1 MSAENVEEAGSSKST
16 EKGEGAG
23 SVYVVDPNP
32 PNNEIIPPEDMFI
45 YVKFS
50 AYPRNRVTYNGNGF
64 VTRGVEDE
72 VNFIS
77 TSIKYNVEGNL
88 NPNPQDTYAT
98 TDWTNISSF
107 RSADTKSAGI
117 LEGFGIKSIN
127 IKYNASLVPVVDIT
141 FTDVR
146 GSALFDVLA
155 DDDILSPYSIF
166 FKMPYPVFKLSVKG
180 YFGQNVE
187 YCLHMTNWSS
197 NFDGSTGNF
206 DITANFL
213 GFQQAFLNDMVIG
226 NIIGVINTE
235 EGYKNLNEIY
245 DKTESN
251 VGLSSS
257 GAGKSLKE
265 LRKNGKLNVG
275 KLDDFFV
282 KISKLKVDA
291 EVLKTE
297 LDTFKTLKFFNGKL
311 KILKEIKS
319 FIGKPLTKES
329 NKQSNDDG
337 TSKNYLEINNS
348 KSEII
353 TSIISDSVLR
363 PRKNYF
369 SIRDFLLINVININ
383 NFKNYINTLNDVIK
397 KYNEYIS
404 NDNNKEYQNTESL
417 EKLKNKTKDKNKG
430 LGESISSVTNY
441 LKTPEDEGLI
451 SLFNIGTTNDDDWKR
466 YIIQSQIS
474 EDNNLI
480 TTSAFTMTN
489 VLESMHTEN
498 SEIYLKKNYKD
509 NEYPVNN
516 DFNIESFKISI
527 KNQNFISDSI
537 FPNTVVAVVDFREI
551 RSLLEKEIQ
560 DLEKIVKLQ
569 QEIVQEE
576 INEELFNKSNEQE
589 NSFKPTIR
597 NCFEV
602 LANNTQAMVE
612 TIYDITTKSEDKSI
626 SGERKS
632 VLSSYSTDIPDSVFE
647 KLNGQNKGIAW
658 PSIYE
663 KTSDGEKEI
672 YIGSIAKSNR
682 DIFPEYDF
690 VERVFDNIISKRES
704 LEQITKASVL
714 NSGLDTD
721 NWFPINPIDYKQNP
735 FIRLRTKNSEE
746 EIKEYFIE
754 QMLLRLSLLRNY
766 SIFDSTGAIIS
777 DYAKLEAINAYETLR
792 ISNIT
797 VLTLSEI
804 IQKMK
809 NDGSSRFSENSL
821 ITSSKYFKQNIVKT
835 SDISTQYYIDE
846 SKQLPK
852 IGGFPFGVNYNN
864 QSIEYVLFSEPGI
877 TNNSKKLLNEIISS
891 PERTKIIE
899 STENKKEETTNKLY
913 FKTFYDDTNNL
924 YTNNVFNVW
933 DESVASNLFKSNKDS
948 FSDKLKQ
955 SKITDIDV
963 LINTGDTIG
972 KYLNRTYFKSNSTDN
987 YEEFF
992 TNGDFYENQT
1002 IYGRGYLLLSTL
1014 PFRDF
1019 TEGFINSVFPNK
1031 IYNGARIIE
1040 LPEIYIYYLGSL
1052 LWRRESVIDTISWLG
1067 KYSTFQTPKEN
1078 YPNLISYNKIKG
1090 TQPKAIEDELRN
1102 LPVSVKNKFINK
1114 FKNWVEINFNPTQSG
1129 KFESEMENYV
1139 KNTSNVDQ
1147 KKYLI
1152 GEFIKTTKFIVLNP
1166 NIFSPNKNKNLII
1179 FPNDVDAYINKFAE
1193 YFSKKSQEDSDTG
1206 GKNTESEE
1214 KKPSDQNKDKI
1225 KLQIYNYFK
1234 NINDKW
1240 VSDTQK
1246 SFNVCGGDLD
1256 KNLIQYFRFID
1267 RGWRDIGDDAVIN
1280 LNSFLSLGSN
1290 QDTSVYFF
1298 MSKLLRDSNFL
1309 FQILPTYIN
1318 YKDKE
1323 EVSKIFRP
1331 MSTIE
1336 RNNSSG
1342 PVYCCIYVGGASQV
1356 LDIKETSNYYFKS
1369 DGYSFKNG
1377 QPLPPDIADNNKASD
1392 ENGDKYS
1399 LVAFRVAFGAQNQ
1412 TIFKNIS
1419 LNQQEHKETG
1429 EYFRALSELIDKRG
1443 GTQKTYQG
1451 TDLLRLFKTRSYTCQ
1466 VDSMG
1471 CMNIQPLMY
1480 FDLQNV
1486 PFFNGA
1492 YLITSVS
1499 HSITPNTMNTSFQGV
1514 RQSKYISPPTTS
1526 ITADIDIDLNATN
1539 EIPKIEYTNL
1549 SNTNPLYSIGV
1560 NPEFADQ
1567 PFDFDNNITITN
1579 LNILGVDKTIT
1590 DKITNIQSQVIDP
1603 MSGAGITTNSEVSMF
1618 FANILANS
1626 NNFANEVLDFSNGNY
1641 SESEVKF
1648 LDTDTNFPSKTKS
1661 YQVSS
1666 VVISDSDNSY
1676 FTYTPTT
1683 SANTETAF
1691 SDKIAYNFLGSDPE
1705 LDESGVEFNSA
1716 GKITAD
1722 LKNLKY
1728 YNIFLGDAYM
1738 YRPTGFIYAIGR
1750 KQYFDIIGSD
1760 AINNPQKYNSKNNS
1774 EYKEF
1779 TTPFDISIK
1788 VWKNLKVENEKTAF
1802 EYSSEKNNNRLGSF
1816 STFAKTITTVQ
1827 SYKGE
1832 GIEKSA
1838 KAFQK
1843 VLETFRYNSQQLI
1856 DLFNP

>member
-1 MSAENVEEAGSSKST
+1 MSVEELGSNKST
-16 EKGEGAG
+16 ENGKG

-50 AYPRNRVTYNGNGF
+50 AYPRNRVTYNGDGF
-64 VTRGVEDE
+64 SVRGVEDE

-77 TSIKYNVEGNL
+77 TSIKYDTEGKL
-88 NPNPQDTYAT
+88 NPNPQETYAT

-107 RSADTKSAGI
+107 RDADTKSGGI

-187 YCLHMTNWSS
+187 YCLHMTNWTS
-197 NFDGSTGNF
+197 NFDGSSGNF

-235 EGYKNLNEIY
+235 EGYKNLNNIY
-245 DKTESN
+245 DRTQSN
-251 VGLSSS
+251 IGLSSS
-257 GAGKSLKE
+257 GVGKSLKE
-265 LRKNGKLNVG
+265 LRENGQLNIR

-297 LDTFKTLKFFNGKL
+297 LDSFKTLKFLNGKV
-311 KILKEIKS
+311 KILKELRT
-319 FIGKPLTKES
+319 FIGKPLNKEP

-348 KSEII
+348 KSQII
-353 TSIISDSVLR
+353 TSNINDSVLQI
-363 PRKNYF
+363 RKNYF

-383 NFKNYINTLNDVIK
+383 NFKNYINTLNDVLK

-404 NDNNKEYQNTESL
+404 DDNNKEYKNTESL
-417 EKLKNKTKDKNKG
+417 EKLKNKVKDKIKG
-430 LGESISSVTNY
+430 IGDSISSVTNY
-441 LKTPEDEGLI
+441 LKTPEDKGLI
-451 SLFNIGTTNDDDWKR
+451 SLFNIGTTNDEDWKR
-466 YIIQSQIS
+466 YIIQSQIP
-474 EDNNLI
+474 NGNLI
-480 TTSAFTMTN
+480 TDQRFSLVN
-489 VLESMHTEN
+489 VLESMYTES
-498 SEIYLKKNYKD
+498 SEIYLKNNYND
-509 NEYPVNN
+509 NELPINN
-516 DFNIESFKISI
+516 EFDLESFKLSVQNREFYNESI
-527 KNQNFISDSI
+527 LPS
-537 FPNTVVAVVDFREI
+537 TVVAVVDFREI
-551 RSLLEKEIQ
+551 RSLVENEIQ
-560 DLEKIVKLQ
+560 DLEKIIKLQ
-569 QEIVQEE
+569 QEIVQVE

-612 TIYDITTKSEDKSI
+612 TIYDITKESEKESI
-626 SGERKS
+626 SGNRKQ

-663 KTSDGEKEI
+663 KTPDGEKEI

-690 VERVFDNIISKRES
+690 VERVFENLVSKRET
-704 LEQITKASVL
+704 LEQITKSSTL

-721 NWFPINPIDYKQNP
+721 NWFPINPIDYSENP
-735 FIRLRTKNSEE
+735 FIRLRTINSEE
-746 EIKEYFIE
+746 GIKEYFIE

-777 DYAKLEAINAYETLR
+777 DYSKLDALNAYETLK
-792 ISNIT
+792 INNIT
-797 VLTLSEI
+797 VLTLSKI
-804 IQKMK
+804 IEKIK
-809 NDGSSRFSENSL
+809 NERSSLFSDTST
-821 ITSSKYFKQNIVKT
+821 IGSSKYFKQNIVKT
-835 SDISTQYYIDE
+835 SDIPTQYYIDE
-846 SKQLPK
+846 SKQIPK
-852 IGGFPFGVNYNN
+852 IGGFNFGVNYNN
-864 QSIEYVLFSEPGI
+864 PSINYILLDDSGI
-877 TNNSKKLLNEIISS
+877 VNNSKKLWNSVQQSNEYS
-891 PERTKIIE
+891 KIIN
-899 STENKKEETTNKLY
+899 STEKNKEEKSGKLFY
-913 FKTFYDDTNNL
+913 KTFYDSTKNL
-924 YTNNVFNVW
+924 YTNNLFNVW
-933 DESVASNLFKSNKDS
+933 DDSVAANLFKSNKNTFDN
-948 FSDKLKQ
+948 KLKS
-955 SKITDIDV
+955 SKLTDIDV
-963 LINTGDTIG
+963 LNFSGDTIG
-972 KYLNRTYFKSNSTDN
+972 KYLNRTYFAPNTSEVS

-992 TNGDFYENQT
+992 TNSQFYSDQT
-1002 IYGRGYLLLSTL
+1002 LNGRGYLLLSTL

-1019 TEGFINSVFPNK
+1019 TEGFLNSVFPNN

-1040 LPEIYIYYLGSL
+1040 LPKIYIYYLGSL
-1052 LWRRESVIDTISWLG
+1052 LWRSESVIDTISWVG

-1090 TQPKAIEDELRN
+1090 TQPKAIEAALRN
-1102 LPVSVKNKFINK
+1102 LPISVKNKLINE
-1114 FKNWVEINFNPTQSG
+1114 FKSWVDVNFNSTQSG

-1139 KNTSNVDQ
+1139 SDAPTNIESTKT
-1147 KKYLI
+1147 YLI
-1152 GEFIKTTKFIVLNP
+1152 GEFTKTTKLIVLNP
-1166 NIFSPNKNKNLII
+1166 NIFEETKFKNLLIT
-1179 FPNDVDAYINKFAE
+1179 PNDVDVYISKFAE
-1193 YFSKKSQEDSDTG
+1193 LFSKKSEENSDTG

-1246 SFNVCGGDLD
+1246 SFNVCGGDPD

-1267 RGWRDIGDDAVIN
+1267 RGWRDIGNDAVIN

-1309 FQILPTYIN
+1309 FQILPNYIN
-1318 YKDKE
+1318 YKNKE
-1323 EVSKIFRP
+1323 EVSKIFKP
-1331 MSTIE
+1331 MTTIE
-1336 RNNSSG
+1336 KNDSSG

-1369 DGYSFKNG
+1369 DGFSFKNG
-1377 QPLPPDIADNNKASD
+1377 QPIPPDIADNKKASD
-1392 ENGDKYS
+1392 ESGNEYS

-1412 TIFKNIS
+1412 TVFKSVS

-1429 EYFRALSELIDKRG
+1429 EYFRALSDLVDKRG

-1466 VDSMG
+1466 VEAMG

-1499 HSITPNTMNTSFQGV
+1499 HSISPNTMSTSFQGV

-1539 EIPKIEYTNL
+1539 EIPKIEFTNL
-1549 SNTNPLYSIGV
+1549 SSTNPIYSIGV
-1560 NPEFADQ
+1560 NPEIADQ
-1567 PFDFDNNITITN
+1567 PFDFVNNITIAN
-1579 LNILGVDKTIT
+1579 LNILGVDRTIT
-1590 DKITNIQSQVIDP
+1590 DKITNIQAQVIQP
-1603 MSGAGITTNSEVSMF
+1603 MISADIITNSEVSMF

-1648 LDTDTNFPSKTKS
+1648 SDTDTNFPNKTKR
-1661 YQVSS
+1661 YQISS
-1666 VVISDSDNSY
+1666 VVISDSDINY
-1676 FTYTPTT
+1676 FTYTPST

-1691 SDKIAYNFLGSDPE
+1691 SDKIAYNFKNTDSE
-1705 LDESGVEFNSA
+1705 LNEFTKVEFNSD
-1716 GKITAD
+1716 GKIKTD

-1728 YNIFLGDAYM
+1728 YNIFEGDAYM

-1750 KQYFDIIGSD
+1750 KQYFDLIGGD
-1760 AINNPQKYNSKNNS
+1760 AINNPQKYNTPTSGDYQS
-1774 EYKEF
+1774 F
-1779 TTPFDISIK
+1779 VTPFKVSIL
-1788 VWKNLKVENEKTAF
+1788 VWKNLKDQNDKTAS
-1802 EYSSEKNNNRLGSF
+1802 EYSTEKINNRIGSF
-1816 STFAKTITTVQ
+1816 STFDRTITAVQ
-1827 SYKGE
+1827 SYKGA

-1843 VLETFRYNSQQLI
+1843 VLETFRYSSQPLI
-1856 DLFNP
+1856 DFFNP